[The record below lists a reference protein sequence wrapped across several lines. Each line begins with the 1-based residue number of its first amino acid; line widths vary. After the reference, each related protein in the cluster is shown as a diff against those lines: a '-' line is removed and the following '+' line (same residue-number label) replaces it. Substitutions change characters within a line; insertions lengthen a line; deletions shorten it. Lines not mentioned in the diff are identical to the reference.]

1 MNYEIS
7 RTVSRVVESTGSIK
21 QLSVAVLVDGIYEGS
36 KAAEGE
42 KPSSGAAKKYAA
54 RSEEDMKRIEEIVKK
69 AMGYSAERQD
79 QVQVTNVQF
88 DIATEE
94 PPAQGVE
101 AAAEPTNSFTPY
113 IRYGVG
119 GGLFLLILFMVVRPL
134 MAMLGTVGS
143 SSEGPTP
150 QLPASVSQVEAS
162 IAGGKPRSQI
172 VDMARGNPDA
182 TTVVVKQ
189 WLKTGS

>member
-1 MNYEIS
+1 
-7 RTVSRVVESTGSIK
+7 
-21 QLSVAVLVDGIYEGS
+21 
-36 KAAEGE
+36 
-42 KPSSGAAKKYAA
+42 
-54 RSEEDMKRIEEIVKK
+54 MKRIEEIVKK

-101 AAAEPTNSFTPY
+101 AAAEPANSFTPY
-113 IRYGVG
+113 IRYAVG

-134 MAMLGTVGS
+134 MAMLGTIGAS
-143 SSEGPTP
+143 ADASTP

-182 TTVVVKQ
+182 TTMVVKQ
-189 WLKTGS
+189 WLKTSS